1 MPKFRTEM
9 SYLGIFEQQFGNNIV
24 MFEIS
29 TLEFVSQ
36 KKLFKKTKSPIFGT
50 KNALFGY
57 LWRIIL
63 KNYFHI

>member
-1 MPKFRTEM
+1 M
-9 SYLGIFEQQFGNNIV
+9 SYLGIFELEFGSNIV

-29 TLEFVSQ
+29 SLEFVSQ

-57 LWRIIL
+57 
-63 KNYFHI
+63 F

>member
-9 SYLGIFEQQFGNNIV
+9 SYLGIFKQQFGNNIV

-36 KKLFKKTKSPIFGT
+36 KKLFKK
-50 KNALFGY
+50 KNRLY
-57 LWRIIL
+57 LGPKMPYLGI
-63 KNYFHI
+63 YGE